1 MEAQMGVIKKI
12 GLLLK
17 ETIISPSTESY
28 VIDKG
33 NDTYVIRSN
42 GNYEGI
48 DLSGVDLSSTQLNK
62 VNLRGAILKDANLDN
77 ADFSGADLT
86 NADLSGTTISGT
98 HFDSTKLNGA
108 NFNEASFEKPP
119 SGVTQDI
126 LKKIEEGS
134 KDE

>member
-1 MEAQMGVIKKI
+1 MGIIKKI

-33 NDTYVIRSN
+33 TDTLVIRSK
-42 GNYEGI
+42 GDYEGI
-48 DLSGVDLSSTQLNK
+48 DLSGVDLSATQLKNI
-62 VNLRGAILKDANLDN
+62 NLRGAILKGANLDN

-98 HFDSTKLNGA
+98 HFDASKLEGV
-108 NFNEASFEKPP
+108 NFNDASFETQP

-126 LKKIEEGS
+126 LKKIKEGS